1 MRKGWGRTCSG
12 GALAGLAEFREIL
25 ELLQIGH
32 KSQLVYARKMFYGNK
47 RQTKGKPN
55 QMKAKYPLSV
65 GHRK

>member
-1 MRKGWGRTCSG
+1 M
-12 GALAGLAEFREIL
+12 AGLAEFREIL